1 MSSLAQDDQVK
12 LIFEDQL
19 DRREITLPILP
30 DVAANVITLTSSED
44 SDASELANLIQAD
57 MAMAGHVMRVANSP
71 MYRPATAF
79 VSLQQAITRLGI
91 NTIGEIALATSLNA
105 DIFVAPGYEPL
116 LRQYWQR
123 ALQCSAWAKEIARMR
138 RTNVE
143 ESFLGGL
150 LCQMGKPVVVQALA
164 DFGLSEER
172 LLPMV
177 DHYYVRA
184 GALLAAMWS
193 LPTAVNDV
201 IIHHQHADSN
211 CANRGLLVN
220 VQAALEI
227 AEHGPT
233 ELSEGTMR
241 RLNFYP
247 EDLEFLAQKT
257 EQVDEWAATLGA

>member
-1 MSSLAQDDQVK
+1 
-12 LIFEDQL
+12 
-19 DRREITLPILP
+19 
-30 DVAANVITLTSSED
+30 
-44 SDASELANLIQAD
+44 
-57 MAMAGHVMRVANSP
+57 
-71 MYRPATAF
+71 
-79 VSLQQAITRLGI
+79 
-91 NTIGEIALATSLNA
+91 
-105 DIFVAPGYEPL
+105 
-116 LRQYWQR
+116 
-123 ALQCSAWAKEIARMR
+123 
-138 RTNVE
+138 
-143 ESFLGGL
+143 
-150 LCQMGKPVVVQALA
+150 MGKPVVVQALA